1 MKKVFISIY
10 LIIINHLNRF
20 SMNKLLSVLVILT
33 MFFFASCSE
42 KDLSSL
48 QDGDERWVT
57 FMAQLPGGLQ
67 SRAIGDGT
75 TATDRKSV
83 V

>member
-1 MKKVFISIY
+1 
-10 LIIINHLNRF
+10 
-20 SMNKLLSVLVILT
+20 MNKLLSVLVILT

-75 TATDRKSV
+75 TATTLSYAVYETGTQKPLITSDDKV
-83 V
+83 T